1 MPRNSPGDP
10 TSAHASS
17 EPPRGV
23 GRWLAFLPSLL
34 IFLVAART
42 SGNAGD
48 EQLYFHD
55 ELLAAGFI
63 AAFLALLWVASK
75 RIAQPRAA
83 KPLGLSR
90 GRGFDV
96 IAGEDR
102 GDARGDR

>member
-10 TSAHASS
+10 INPQAPPD
-17 EPPRGV
+17 PPRGV
-23 GRWLAFLPSLL
+23 GRWLAFVPSIF

-42 SGNAGD
+42 SAGVVD
-48 EQLYFHD
+48 DQLYFHD

-75 RIAQPRAA
+75 RITQPRAMDA
-83 KPLGLSR
+83 PPLSR

-96 IAGEDR
+96 VATEDSSNPR
-102 GDARGDR
+102 RAE